1 MSATAEWAD
10 NDRGQGR
17 RGRCEWKSGH
27 YNRVPWRPL
36 ELVAMILG
44 FIVFWPIG
52 LAILMLK
59 IWQKRSGQQGD
70 LVSFA
75 NMRFDEARER
85 AKSNWRGGPWQFGNR
100 DGGNGGFGG
109 GPNWGRGADNTGN
122 RAFDEWRTAELER
135 IEEERRKLEA
145 AQREFGE
152 YLAHLR
158 MARDRD
164 EFERF
169 KRERSAA
176 QARGES
182 GWKPFDDTKSDG
194 NGQPQ

>member
-1 MSATAEWAD
+1 MSATADWAN
-10 NDRGQGR
+10 NDRGER
-17 RGRCEWKSGH
+17 RGRCGWRGDGFRR
-27 YNRVPWRPL
+27 NGAPWRPI

-52 LAILMLK
+52 LAILLIK
-59 IWQKRSGQQGD
+59 IWQKKTGHEGD
-70 LVSFA
+70 MVGFA
-75 NMRFDEARER
+75 QTRFDEMRER
-85 AKSNWRGGPWQFGNR
+85 SRGHWDRFG
-100 DGGNGGFGG
+100 GGFGPRGPGWG
-109 GPNWGRGADNTGN
+109 GYSNTGN
-122 RAFDEWRTAELER
+122 RAFDEWKKMEVER

-169 KRERSAA
+169 KTERSAA

-182 GWKPFDDTKSDG
+182 GWKPFDENKPDTRPEG
-194 NGQPQ
+194 PAL